1 MSDFDK
7 EFSQLR
13 ELSTFKLRGSNI
25 IVEIQPREEMRTKGG
40 LHIVTDAQH
49 TKGGSINAHMVDVG
63 VVLMTGPGYWTEQE
77 QNMTGTAL
85 KGFYEALEVQPG
97 AVVIM
102 PQHSAQLLSHFPG
115 ITRPTNNKLAMIK
128 MDNVAGYYPSQEAY
142 EQTKKKLNE

>member
-63 VVLMTGPGYWTEQE
+63 VVLMTGPGYWVEREDAEHPVQ
-77 QNMTGTAL
+77 
-85 KGFYEALEVQPG
+85 GFWEALEVTPG

-142 EQTKKKLNE
+142 EQTKKKLNA